1 MKIRCGIFTTDRE
14 FAKFHIDTL
23 KNNHGGNVTKYIYSV
38 NDISCYMDDG
48 TNYVWLR
55 PNLHNRGYRCSQAV
69 IDISTCDFKEIKEII
84 IPICLYA
91 DKEDFT
97 IVRSKEEDMNLFDF
111 IKTLEKIAILKGNI
125 SVFYNDCDSCPNF
138 SLGFNIE
145 KDGLNLYG

>member
-1 MKIRCGIFTTDRE
+1 MKIRCGVFTTDRE
-14 FAKFHIDTL
+14 FAKFHIDAL
-23 KNNHGGNVTKYIYSV
+23 KDNHGGKVVKYVHSK

-48 TNYVWLR
+48 TNYVWLC

-69 IDISTCDFKEIKEII
+69 IDISTCDFKEIENVIL
-84 IPICLYA
+84 PICLYA

-97 IVRSKEEDMNLFDF
+97 IVRSKEKDMNLFEL
-111 IKTLEKIAILKGNI
+111 IKTLEKIAILKGDI
-125 SVFYNDCDSCPNF
+125 PVFYNDYDLCSNY

>member
-1 MKIRCGIFTTDRE
+1 MKIRCGVFTTDRE

-23 KNNHGGNVTKYIYSV
+23 KNNHGGKVVKYIYSA
-38 NDISCYMDDG
+38 NDISCCMDDG

-55 PNLHNRGYRCSQAV
+55 PNLHNKGYRCSQAV
-69 IDISTCDFKEIKEII
+69 IDISTCEFKEIEEII
-84 IPICLYA
+84 IPICLFV

-125 SVFYNDCDSCPNF
+125 PVFYNDYDSCPNF

-145 KDGLNLYG
+145 NDGLNLYG